1 MSISVAPNWKRERI
15 ETSLRQRCEARLLS
29 KIQNCDVNS
38 RVFRTRWKTFNNQR
52 NQPYPADAKQENEKT
67 SKARY
72 SSDDRHFH

>member
-1 MSISVAPNWKRERI
+1 MVVLTLSQGEKHLI
-15 ETSLRQRCEARLLS
+15 TS
-29 KIQNCDVNS
+29 D
-38 RVFRTRWKTFNNQR
+38 